1 MSAFHHKLASFIL
14 RYGTLA
20 GRIFLALIFLGA
32 AFNKIT
38 NFKGTLGYMQSAMG
52 ALPEGVLSFLLV
64 GAIAFLVLGGISV
77 LLGCHGRSGA
87 LLLLVFLV
95 IVTPVFHAF
104 WAVPAEQFQMQLISF
119 QKNLAIMGGLLM
131 VLAFGAGPLSVDAW
145 LKARREDQAP
155 ADASQQMY
163 EPAHATD

>member
-1 MSAFHHKLASFIL
+1 MRAFHDKLASFIL

-38 NFKGTLGYMQSAMG
+38 SFAGARGYMQSAMG
-52 ALPEGVLSFLLV
+52 SLPEGVLSFLLV
-64 GAIAFLVLGGISV
+64 GAIAFLVIGGIS
-77 LLGCHGRSGA
+77 LLIGCQVRTGA
-87 LLLLVFLV
+87 LLLLAFLV
-95 IVTPVFHAF
+95 IVTPIFHAF

-145 LKARREDQAP
+145 LQSRQAAAAGEP
-155 ADASQQMY
+155 RVF
-163 EPAHATD
+163 EPAAATD